1 MTTSQI
7 ASLSNDFI
15 NSFTTFFVSNIDV
28 VIAFAAT
35 VLVWVI
41 VKKWLFGGFKRV

>member
-1 MTTSQI
+1 MTTTQI
-7 ASLSNDFI
+7 ASISNYFI
-15 NSFTTFFVSNIDV
+15 NQFTSLLADNLGL
-28 VIAFAAT
+28 VISFAAT